1 MRYRDER
8 YHWQVEF
15 ETRECT
21 IPADELTRMQ
31 QSLAPLGEA
40 VADLPSSELQIK
52 VIHHPRSA
60 TYHVEARLKLPGQ
73 TLFAG
78 DRDTYL
84 DTAFQRC
91 IPRLIQ
97 RVAAYQQYPNRR
109 TTAVAERLTALE
121 RDVVAPEDPDAG
133 PLAAAV
139 EAGDYLRFRTAL
151 VGYEDWLRKRVG
163 RWIQRYPEAE
173 VLVGNGLALG
183 DLVEEVYL
191 NAFEQFSRRSTE
203 VPFREW
209 LDGLIAP
216 SLKVLLRHPDEEREN
231 ASLVR
236 SLRETPVAQR

>member
-1 MRYRDER
+1 MRYREER

-31 QSLAPLGEA
+31 NALAPLGEA
-40 VADLPSSELQIK
+40 VADFPASELRIK
-52 VIHHPRSA
+52 VIYHPRSD
-60 TYHVEARLKLPGQ
+60 TYHVVARLKLPGQ
-73 TLFAG
+73 TLFTG
-78 DRDTYL
+78 ERDPYL

-91 IPRLIQ
+91 IPKLSQ
-97 RVAAYQQYPNRR
+97 RVAAYKQHTNRQ

-121 RDVVAPEDPDAG
+121 RDIMAPEDADAG

-139 EAGDYLRFRTAL
+139 QAGDYLRFRTAL

-163 RWIQRYPEAE
+163 RWVQRYPEAQAQ
-173 VLVGNGLALG
+173 VGNGLALG

-191 NAFEQFSRRSTE
+191 NAFEQFSRRSTD
-203 VPFREW
+203 VPFAEW
-209 LDGLIAP
+209 LDQLIDP

-236 SLRETPVAQR
+236 SLRATPLAQP